1 MYDRSKIPKAKTVTF
16 LLSGSGAGPT
26 GGSKVVY
33 EYANGLAQR
42 GWEVRVVHPY
52 LLSLEEMNQAR
63 ATLIHQG
70 RRWLGYQRRRI
81 TNNYRPD
88 RWFDIDP
95 KVKLLWTKTP
105 NVGLMPASDLWVA
118 TYWYTA
124 KWVASYTG
132 RRVYL
137 IQHLETWAGP
147 EADVLATWKLPL
159 RKIVI
164 SRWLEDV
171 AHNLGETAD
180 YIPNGLNF
188 QSFGMDI
195 PPEDR
200 NPHII
205 AMMYHVLDWKGSTDG
220 LSALHKAKAKIPALK
235 ALIFGVFSPP
245 PDLPSW
251 AEYHQ
256 NPPQLKLREI
266 YNRAAIFLSPSWTE
280 GWPLPPAEAQQ
291 CGAALVA
298 TDIGGHRE
306 YAHHEETALLSQ
318 PKDADALAA
327 NAIRLL
333 EDQELRLRL
342 AYRGNSNIQQ
352 FTWNRAVT
360 RFASVLENELSIT
373 PVPPIDVVT

>member
-1 MYDRSKIPKAKTVTF
+1 MSDSRATPKSRTVTF
-16 LLSGSGAGPT
+16 LQPGSGTWPN
-26 GGSKVVY
+26 GGARVVY

-42 GWEVRVVHPY
+42 GWQVRVVHPY
-52 LLSLEEMNQAR
+52 LLSSEQIDQAG
-63 ATLIHQG
+63 ASFIHRG
-70 RRWLGYQRRRI
+70 RRWLGYQRRR
-81 TNNYRPD
+81 TNYRPD
-88 RWFDIDP
+88 RWFDVDP
-95 KVKLLWTKTP
+95 KVQLLWTKTP
-105 NVGLMPASDLWVA
+105 YACLLPASDIWVA

-124 KWVASYTG
+124 KWVASYSG

-171 AHNLGETAD
+171 AHNLGESAD

-188 QSFGMDI
+188 QVFGLDI

-200 NPHII
+200 DPHTV
-205 AMMYHVLDWKGSTDG
+205 AMMYHASDWKGSADG
-220 LSALHKAKAKIPALK
+220 LVALRKAKVRVPMLK
-235 ALIFGVFSPP
+235 AHIFGVSSPP
-245 PDLPSW
+245 PDFPSW
-251 AEYHQ
+251 AEYHR
-256 NPPQLKLREI
+256 NPPQRKLREI

-306 YAHHEETALLSQ
+306 YARHEENALLSQ

-327 NAIRLL
+327 NAVRLL
-333 EDQELRLRL
+333 GDQELRLRL
-342 AYRGNSNIQQ
+342 ALQGHDNIQQ

-360 RFASVLENELSIT
+360 RFASVLENELSHHT
-373 PVPPIDVVT
+373 SAAD